1 MAARKGKKRPPLVE
15 AKDLGIRFRTN
26 RQRPFRARFRESF
39 TAEGRQARRDR
50 GPDEF
55 WALRDVSF
63 TVQEGE
69 AVGLVGRNGHGK
81 STLLRLIAG
90 VMIQDEGSIKVRGPV
105 APMIE
110 VTGGF
115 VGDLTVRD
123 NIWLA
128 AGLKGLTKRQIA
140 AKFDE
145 IVEWA
150 EIGHRLDT
158 PLRHLSSGMKAKVG
172 FSVITSID
180 RPIVLVDEVLSVGDR
195 AFRQKCFQRMED
207 LRMSGKTIVLVS
219 HQESQIE
226 RFCKRALYLQHG
238 RLVNDGPVEE
248 VLAQYV
254 RDVEQAVD
262 EAAERERE
270 ALAMRA
276 RKAAR
281 RARLESEAVGM
292 PAAASAAAP
301 TVPAQA
307 SKPEPVEHQLELDVQ
322 VDDRPAGGET
332 NRSDGSRA
340 DG

>member
-1 MAARKGKKRPPLVE
+1 MAGRKGKKRPPLIE
-15 AKDLGIRFRTN
+15 ARDLGIKFRTN
-26 RQRPFRARFRESF
+26 RQRPVSVRARETF
-39 TAEGRQARRDR
+39 TAAGRQARSAR

-55 WALRDVSF
+55 WALRNISF
-63 TVQEGE
+63 SIAEGE

-81 STLLRLIAG
+81 STLLRMIAG
-90 VMIQDEGSIKVRGPV
+90 VMIQDEGVIKVRGQV

-140 AKFDE
+140 AKFDD

-207 LRMSGKTIVLVS
+207 LRVSGKTIVLVS

-226 RFCKRALYLQHG
+226 RFCKRALYLRFG
-238 RLVNDGPVEE
+238 ELVDDGPVPE
-248 VLAQYV
+248 VLAHYV
-254 RDVEQAVD
+254 RDVE
-262 EAAERERE
+262 EATGEGADRERE
-270 ALAMRA
+270 DLAMRA

-281 RARLESEAVGM
+281 RAKLEGREPGA
-292 PAAASAAAP
+292 
-301 TVPAQA
+301 VPAQ
-307 SKPEPVEHQLELDVQ
+307 SEPPRPETAGPDAPLEGQLALDVD
-322 VDDRPAGGET
+322 VEVEERPIGDEAQ
-332 NRSDGSRA
+332 RSDGSRA
-340 DG
+340 AG